1 MKNLRSI
8 SYLLSVAALG
18 LLLSSCA
25 MFSGHETPGQYV
37 DDTTITSKVK
47 AQIFDDP
54 TLKVLRVNVETM
66 KGVVQ
71 LSGFVDSKQSG
82 AKAVAIARKIRG
94 VVSVKDDL
102 LVKTR

>member
-1 MKNLRSI
+1 MKNRGTI
-8 SYLLSVAALG
+8 PYFIAVCVLG
-18 LLLSSCA
+18 LTLGACS
-25 MFSGHETPGQYV
+25 MFSGHETSGQYV
-37 DDTTITSKVK
+37 DDTTITTKVK

-54 TLKVLRVNVETM
+54 TLKVLQVNVETM

-82 AKAVAIARKIRG
+82 AKAVAIARQVRG

-102 LVKTR
+102 VVR